1 MSILLWH
8 NPPPFGLRIQS
19 CASRAL
25 DKVYCQRNKC
35 GNIRGRVVPI
45 QVAMGQLHHKCHH
58 SHLKNMINVL
68 KNCKTWS
75 SHQTSARCQKS
86 FPLVVECWDFILGED
101 DDLFP
106 NQSSLFEY
114 FIQMGSGVGIRCSA
128 GLGKYS

>member
-19 CASRAL
+19 CAGRAL

-68 KNCKTWS
+68 KNCKPGAVTKRVRDAKKAFPSLSNAGISFWVKIMTCS
-75 SHQTSARCQKS
+75 QINPVSLSTLSKWARVSASVVR
-86 FPLVVECWDFILGED
+86 LV
-101 DDLFP
+101 
-106 NQSSLFEY
+106 
-114 FIQMGSGVGIRCSA
+114 
-128 GLGKYS
+128 